1 MAAPHPLTPPD
12 VVRDAYLT
20 RQLAVEETA
29 RQLQANAGYILQDL
43 ERGRTP
49 SLRSVLDNALKLAR
63 DIEVMTAVAA
73 LPAAEDD
80 EISDEEPEP
89 DWRFEWELV
98 ARTKGDDGGDAVLKH
113 KSIEG
118 RYRIIHEED
127 L

>member
-63 DIEVMTAVAA
+63 DIEVMAA
-73 LPAAEDD
+73 LAGLNRA
-80 EISDEEPEP
+80 
-89 DWRFEWELV
+89 
-98 ARTKGDDGGDAVLKH
+98 GYDGGA
-113 KSIEG
+113 
-118 RYRIIHEED
+118 
-127 L
+127 